1 MSQSVLNTF
10 KIVNKVVK
18 LRAFYLLKYGIHS
31 FLKHNLNYLKES
43 NNFYSLKELI
53 TKNLEVKHK
62 WNYESNKK
70 VDSCENTFLSRPI
83 SLRLWSSFFVILPIF
98 VQAPWVR
105 LEPISALCFTF
116 VILLSVFFLNQKESD
131 KWFIVSSLLLGVSGS
146 WLGGCLFWGWL
157 SPYPILHIPVEA
169 VVLPLALIG
178 LGTNWKIGSSFYIS
192 SLFGTAVTDITIF
205 LIGIM
210 DQWKQVITADSEAAP
225 QILQKTSENLIQI
238 KSLSIIIFVALIL
251 WFISKEIFDSA
262 TINTTNGKALLVSSY
277 VIQTTLIVDGI
288 FILLAI
294 LQPTFSGLV

>member
-1 MSQSVLNTF
+1 M
-10 KIVNKVVK
+10 
-18 LRAFYLLKYGIHS
+18 
-31 FLKHNLNYLKES
+31 
-43 NNFYSLKELI
+43 KELI
-53 TKNLEVKHK
+53 TKNLEVKGEL
-62 WNYESNKK
+62 NYELHKSG
-70 VDSCENTFLSRPI
+70 DSYENSFLSNPL

-116 VILLSVFFLNQKESD
+116 VILLGAFILNQKGTN
-131 KWFIVSSLLLGVSGS
+131 KWFVVSSLLLGVSGS

-157 SPYPILHIPVEA
+157 SPFPILHIPVEA

-210 DQWKQVITADSEAAP
+210 DQWREVITADSETAP
-225 QILQKTSENLIQI
+225 LILQNTSENLIHI
-238 KSLSIIIFVALIL
+238 KSLSIIVFVGTIL

-262 TINTTNGKALLVSSY
+262 TINTTSGKALLVSSY

-288 FILLAI
+288 FIFLAI

>member
-1 MSQSVLNTF
+1 M
-10 KIVNKVVK
+10 
-18 LRAFYLLKYGIHS
+18 
-31 FLKHNLNYLKES
+31 
-43 NNFYSLKELI
+43 KELI
-53 TKNLEVKHK
+53 TKNLEVKGK
-62 WNYESNKK
+62 FNYELNKTFDSYENSYLSN
-70 VDSCENTFLSRPI
+70 PI

-116 VILLSVFFLNQKESD
+116 VILSVAFVLNKRGSN

-157 SPYPILHIPVEA
+157 SPFPILHIPVEA

-192 SLFGTAVTDITIF
+192 SLFGTAVTDMTIF
-205 LIGIM
+205 LVGIM
-210 DQWKQVITADSEAAP
+210 DQWRQVITADSETAP
-225 QILQKTSENLIQI
+225 QILQQTSENLIHI
-238 KSLSIIIFVALIL
+238 KSLSIIVFVALIL
-251 WFISKEIFDSA
+251 WYISKEIFESA
-262 TINTTNGKALLVSSY
+262 IINTTSGKALLVSSY

-288 FILLAI
+288 FIFLAI

>member
-1 MSQSVLNTF
+1 M
-10 KIVNKVVK
+10 
-18 LRAFYLLKYGIHS
+18 
-31 FLKHNLNYLKES
+31 
-43 NNFYSLKELI
+43 KELI
-53 TKNLEVKHK
+53 TKKFEVKDK
-62 WNYESNKK
+62 LNYELNKT
-70 VDSCENTFLSRPI
+70 VDSYDSTLLSSPI

-116 VILLSVFFLNQKESD
+116 VILLVAFVLNQIGSN

-157 SPYPILHIPVEA
+157 SPFPILHIPVEA

-178 LGTNWKIGSSFYIS
+178 LGTRWKIGSSFYIS

-210 DQWKQVITADSEAAP
+210 DQWRQVIAADSETAP

-238 KSLSIIIFVALIL
+238 KSLSIIFFVALIL

-262 TINTTNGKALLVSSY
+262 TINSTKGKALLVSSY

-288 FILLAI
+288 FIVLAI

>member
-1 MSQSVLNTF
+1 M
-10 KIVNKVVK
+10 
-18 LRAFYLLKYGIHS
+18 
-31 FLKHNLNYLKES
+31 
-43 NNFYSLKELI
+43 KELI
-53 TKNLEVKHK
+53 TKKLEVKNK
-62 WNYESNKK
+62 SNYELHKI
-70 VDSCENTFLSRPI
+70 VDSYESTFLSRPI
-83 SLRLWSSFFVILPIF
+83 SLRLWSSFLVILPIF

-116 VILLSVFFLNQKESD
+116 IILLGAYFLYKKQPN

-157 SPYPILHIPVEA
+157 SPFPILHIPVEA

-192 SLFGTAVTDITIF
+192 SLFGTAVTDISIF

-210 DQWKQVITADSEAAP
+210 DQWREVITADSENAP
-225 QILQKTSENLIQI
+225 LILQKTSENLIQI
-238 KSLSIIIFVALIL
+238 KSLSIIFFTALIL
-251 WFISKEIFDSA
+251 WLISKEIFDSA
-262 TINTTNGKALLVSSY
+262 TINTTHGKALLVSSY

-288 FILLAI
+288 FIFLAI

>member
-1 MSQSVLNTF
+1 
-10 KIVNKVVK
+10 
-18 LRAFYLLKYGIHS
+18 
-31 FLKHNLNYLKES
+31 
-43 NNFYSLKELI
+43 LKELT
-53 TKNLEVKHK
+53 TKNLEVTDKLSYDLH
-62 WNYESNKK
+62 KK
-70 VDSCENTFLSRPI
+70 VDSYENTFLSRPI

-98 VQAPWVR
+98 IQAPWVR

-116 VILLSVFFLNQKESD
+116 VILIGVFLLNQKRSN

-169 VVLPLALIG
+169 VVFPLALIG
-178 LGTNWKIGSSFYIS
+178 LSTDWKIGSSFYIS
-192 SLFGTAVTDITIF
+192 SLFGTAVTDFTIF

-210 DQWKQVITADSEAAP
+210 DQWRQVIVADSETAP
-225 QILQKTSENLIQI
+225 LILQKTSENLIHI
-238 KSLSIIIFVALIL
+238 KSLSIIVLVALIL
-251 WFISKEIFDSA
+251 WVISKEIFDSA

-288 FILLAI
+288 FIILAI

>member
-1 MSQSVLNTF
+1 M
-10 KIVNKVVK
+10 
-18 LRAFYLLKYGIHS
+18 
-31 FLKHNLNYLKES
+31 
-43 NNFYSLKELI
+43 KELT
-53 TKNLEVKHK
+53 TKNLEVKDK
-62 WNYESNKK
+62 FNYELNKT
-70 VDSCENTFLSRPI
+70 VDSYEITFLSRPF
-83 SLRLWSSFFVILPIF
+83 SLRLWSSLFVILPIF

-116 VILLSVFFLNQKESD
+116 IILFVAFVLYKKQSN
-131 KWFIVSSLLLGVSGS
+131 KWFIVSSLLFGISGS

-157 SPYPILHIPVEA
+157 SPFPILHIPVEA
-169 VVLPLALIG
+169 VVLPLAFIG

-205 LIGIM
+205 LTGIM
-210 DQWKQVITADSEAAP
+210 DQWKKVITADSETAP
-225 QILQKTSENLIQI
+225 LILQKTSENLVQI
-238 KSLSIIIFVALIL
+238 KSLSIIIVVALIL

-288 FILLAI
+288 FIFLAI